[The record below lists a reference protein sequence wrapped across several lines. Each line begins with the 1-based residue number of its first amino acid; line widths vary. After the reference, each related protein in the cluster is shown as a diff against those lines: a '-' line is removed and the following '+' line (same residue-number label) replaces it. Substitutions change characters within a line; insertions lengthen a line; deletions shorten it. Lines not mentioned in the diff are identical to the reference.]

1 MPQNQEAKILNNNED
16 IEIIQSIISGDINAF
31 SKLQKKYYRNIR
43 AIIRKMIRNENDA
56 DDLTQETFIKA
67 YKALSSYDSKYLF
80 SSWLMRIASNNC
92 IDFLRK
98 RKIETISYSQSLQKS
113 DDDDLFFQIPSN
125 ELNPYEKIEST
136 EQRNIIFSLIEQL
149 PQNYRQIILLRFQ
162 QELDYNEIAKILNIP
177 IGTVKATLFR
187 AKKMISILLKKKQ
200 KLLNI

>member
-1 MPQNQEAKILNNNED
+1 MPQDQEAKILNNNED
-16 IEIIQSIISGDINAF
+16 IEIIQSIISGNINDF
-31 SKLQKKYYRNIR
+31 SKLQKKYYRSIR
-43 AIIRKMIRNENDA
+43 TIIRKMIRNENDA

-67 YKALSSYDSKYLF
+67 YKALSSYDPKYLF
-80 SSWLMRIASNNC
+80 SSWLMRIASNSC

-98 RKIETISYSQSLQKS
+98 RKIETISYSQSLQQS
-113 DDDDLFFQIPSN
+113 DDDDLFFQIPSK

-162 QELDYNEIAKILNIP
+162 QELDYNEIAEVLNIP

-187 AKKMISILLKKKQ
+187 AKKMINILLKKKQ